1 MLAYYLYNRESN
13 PEAGQKHA
21 KLPPQRK
28 ETTMKFKNKLI
39 ILSIS
44 LVTLSLAACIVIAS
58 LTIRRQNAAMANES
72 LTAAFAVVQ
81 RELAENQA
89 QLLRNSRQ
97 IVRNAELGSTLKF
110 LDGFR
115 NNPTMSRDTFQR
127 MSGQLHNMALANNLW
142 QLSVVDT
149 AGATLSL
156 VRVQD
161 NRSTLFFPE
170 KSAERQGY
178 QVTRL
183 GAEENP
189 QSGSWTFSGE
199 PPVRDAGQVSG
210 TTESENGFIAEIE
223 DTLCLVSLIPVSASF
238 FDVDA
243 DREVDRQLGYLLA
256 ARPLA
261 QEFAERIASATRTE
275 VNIFAP
281 KKGFTAGTLAGYT
294 GVNGTETEKD
304 PIKVGGATVVL
315 GDVTVGDQ
323 DYAFGTLTLGSSE
336 RPAGAVT
343 ALFSHAVPKAN
354 TWQMIRLLALAGA
367 ICAVLT
373 VPVVWLFAGS
383 MTGSLSRIAAGM
395 KDIVSGD
402 GNLTA
407 RLDVKGRDE
416 IAELATWFNTFI
428 ASLQE
433 LVQEIA
439 KNAGAVAQASH
450 DLSAVSHQLSD
461 TAGRNRGECEAVAVA
476 SSEMSGHMSRVSESM
491 EQASDNL
498 AIVAASS
505 EEMSAT
511 IAEIAANSEKART
524 ITESAAM
531 EAGETTEKM
540 TQLSQAAAKINH
552 IVAEITEISEQTNL
566 LALNA
571 TIEAARAGE
580 AGKGFAVVASEI
592 KELAKQTTAATEN
605 IKSMGKEIQQTT
617 AGNVE
622 SIHSLSGVINS
633 IGQIVHAIATAVEE
647 QSAATREIAGQV
659 NYVSEAIGT
668 VNTMAHQSSMAAGG
682 IDASIGQLN
691 QASASISTS
700 SSQVNTSAADLSR
713 MAEGLKKLVGRFTV

>member
-1 MLAYYLYNRESN
+1 
-13 PEAGQKHA
+13 
-21 KLPPQRK
+21 
-28 ETTMKFKNKLI
+28 MKFKNKLI
-39 ILSIS
+39 LLSIS

-72 LTAAFAVVQ
+72 LSAAFAVVQ

-89 QLLRNSRQ
+89 QLLKNSRQ
-97 IVRNAELGSTLKF
+97 IVKNAELGSTLKF
-110 LDGFR
+110 LDGFK

-142 QLSVVDT
+142 QLSVMDT
-149 AGATLSL
+149 AGVTLSL

-170 KSAERQGY
+170 ISADRQGY
-178 QVTRL
+178 QVARL
-183 GAEENP
+183 GTDESP
-189 QSGSWTFSGE
+189 QGGSWTFSGE
-199 PPVRDAGQVSG
+199 PPVKDAGQVSG
-210 TTESENGFIAEIE
+210 TADTENGFIAEIE
-223 DTLCLVSLIPVSASF
+223 GTLCIVALIPVSASF
-238 FDVDA
+238 FDIDA
-243 DREVDRQLGYLLA
+243 DKEIDKRLGYLLA

-261 QEFAERIASATRTE
+261 AEFAERISSSTRTE
-275 VNIFAP
+275 VNIFAS
-281 KKGFTAGTLAGYT
+281 GGLVAGTLADYAGL
-294 GVNGTETEKD
+294 NGTEKENQKIEVD
-304 PIKVGGATVVL
+304 GASVVL
-315 GDVTVGDQ
+315 GDVTVGEQ
-323 DYAFGTLTLGSSE
+323 DYAFGSLALGGKD
-336 RPAGAVT
+336 RPAGTVT
-343 ALFSHAVPKAN
+343 ALFSHAVPEAN

-383 MTGSLSRIAAGM
+383 MAGSLSRIAGGM
-395 KDIVSGD
+395 KDIVSGE

-407 RLDVKGRDE
+407 RLDVKGKDE

-433 LVQEIA
+433 LVMEIA
-439 KNAGAVAQASH
+439 KNAGEVAQASH
-450 DLSAVSHQLSD
+450 ELSAVSHRLSD
-461 TAGRNRGECEAVAVA
+461 TAGKNREECEAVAVA
-476 SSEMSGHMSRVSESM
+476 STDMSGHMARVSESM

-498 AIVAASS
+498 AIVASS
-505 EEMSAT
+505 AEEMSAT
-511 IAEIAANSEKART
+511 IGEIAANSEKARA
-524 ITESAAM
+524 ITESAAI

-540 TQLSQAAAKINH
+540 TKLSQAAAKINN
-552 IVAEITEISEQTNL
+552 IVEEITEISEQTNL

-580 AGKGFAVVASEI
+580 AGKGFSVVASEI

-605 IKSMGKEIQQTT
+605 IKAMVEEIQKTT

-622 SIHSLSGVINS
+622 SIHSLSGVIHG

-659 NYVSEAIGT
+659 NYVSEAIST
-668 VNTMAHQSSMAAGG
+668 VNAMARQSSEAAGG
-682 IDASIGQLN
+682 MDVSIGHLN

-700 SSQVNTSAADLSR
+700 SSQVNSNAADLSR
-713 MAEGLKKLVGRFTV
+713 MAEDLKKLVGRFTV